1 VYCLTSGV
9 GVGVCARSAEPIV
22 TTKIK
27 VKNVLSIVEGAE
39 YLRRFFAGGGF
50 RLVSP
55 VRYLAQQWPP
65 EQHLPPPQQSAAGE
79 VAVAVPI
86 MARAVIIVKRY
97 FIESLLL
104 NSIKSRSRVSEPTR
118 TKDQTRGG
126 GTGGRSD
133 RDDEA
138 MISPKSFSPRSVEK
152 TKGQLETAMS
162 EKQRLQA
169 AQHWRSCDLTGSLP
183 PQ

>member
-1 VYCLTSGV
+1 
-9 GVGVCARSAEPIV
+9 
-22 TTKIK
+22 
-27 VKNVLSIVEGAE
+27 LSIVEGAE

-55 VRYLAQQWPP
+55 CAYLAQQWPP

-104 NSIKSRSRVSEPTR
+104 NSITSRSGVSEPTR
-118 TKDQTRGG
+118 IEDQTRGG

-138 MISPKSFSPRSVEK
+138 AFSPKSFSPRSGEK
-152 TKGQLETAMS
+152 KKG
-162 EKQRLQA
+162 
-169 AQHWRSCDLTGSLP
+169 
-183 PQ
+183 

>member
-55 VRYLAQQWPP
+55 CAYLAQQWPP

-79 VAVAVPI
+79 FAVAVPI
-86 MARAVIIVKRY
+86 MAKAVIIVKRY

-104 NSIKSRSRVSEPTR
+104 NSIPSRSRVSEPTQPTIRRAGAEQADDR
-118 TKDQTRGG
+118 TVLMRQRF
-126 GTGGRSD
+126 R
-133 RDDEA
+133 RRA
-138 MISPKSFSPRSVEK
+138 FHRVLEK
-152 TKGQLETAMS
+152 K
-162 EKQRLQA
+162 
-169 AQHWRSCDLTGSLP
+169 
-183 PQ
+183 